1 MRDGDGRELFER
13 TNLDVPYIYPGRHWE
28 LKAEGQ
34 PTSKIIETRR
44 RSALI
49 IPLPKPRK
57 RRRAKSQPELG
68 LGDADGLSTTEQQYN
83 PMPIINEIRQ
93 YAATW
98 RNLPDPNQWRV
109 THEAECLQSGNIQ
122 NVG

>member
-1 MRDGDGRELFER
+1 MVESFFECP
-13 TNLDVPYIYPGRHWE
+13 TLNVPYICPGRHCE

-34 PTSKIIETRR
+34 PTSKIIDTRR

-57 RRRAKSQPELG
+57 RRRAKCQPELG
-68 LGDADGLSTTEQQYN
+68 LGDADGLSTTEPQYN
-83 PMPIINEIRQ
+83 PMPIINEFRQ
-93 YAATW
+93 SAATW
-98 RNLPDPNQWRV
+98 RNLPDPSQWRV
-109 THEAECLQSGNIQ
+109 THEAECLQSRNIQ